1 MLTAIAAAVA
11 VAAVVAVIYFIWR
24 AVTNGARLEQT
35 QAALDQE
42 MRRRETAEK
51 IDAEQRAARLKEFND
66 KAAAVTTLDD
76 AIALMREAIRRSNA
90 G

>member
-42 MRRRETAEK
+42 MRRREMAEK

-66 KAAAVTTLDD
+66 KAAAVTTVDD